1 MITYTVI
8 LDIIVLCVL
17 SVTVVF
23 CWKLNIKIT
32 QLQSNKSEM
41 VDFIKSLDTTII
53 NAHKNIVSL
62 KEATQNAS
70 EERKKYISEGTELAN
85 DLSFI
90 IDSGNRLINR
100 IEKAVEAA
108 KVLDATLEAKAEK
121 LGKLE
126 KELYKRKRRNK
137 NKKIGIANTS
147 LNVSSSS

>member
-8 LDIIVLCVL
+8 LDITILCVL
-17 SVTVVF
+17 AVTVVF

-53 NAHKNIVSL
+53 NAHKNIVNL

-70 EERKKYISEGTELAN
+70 EERKKYITEGTELAN

-137 NKKIGIANTS
+137 NKKIGVINTP
-147 LNVSSSS
+147 LNVNSSS